1 MITMKYWDHKGA
13 LKESVKAKRDIVN
26 ISVYDAQQT
35 HLILEPDDQN
45 LPTCWPIHFLD
56 VSQGEKFKNEKKEE
70 KNEIEIKIGN
80 SRIGRESMAL
90 LFM

>member
-1 MITMKYWDHKGA
+1 MIK
-13 LKESVKAKRDIVN
+13 IF
-26 ISVYDAQQT
+26 
-35 HLILEPDDQN
+35 
-45 LPTCWPIHFLD
+45 PTCWPIHFLD